1 MEILNKQKLLDLV
14 DGAAIFSAGGG
25 GAPELG
31 YGIIEKLVNE
41 GYEVKLVKT
50 EEVPEDAILV
60 NFACVGA
67 TSAVGYDNDA
77 AVKTLKT
84 LEEHVDKKF
93 FGVVPVELGGFN
105 TLVAV
110 DVAARCGLPVVDADG
125 ARRAVPEVHLKVYTI
140 DDIPLAPMAIA
151 DLYAQN
157 IILVKKTANSKAAE
171 RIARTLTNEWGGT
184 AYTARRIITG
194 RQVRYS
200 PIQETLSNSIKIGE
214 LLRTS
219 ENPLETVL
227 AETGGYKLF
236 VGRVVKVSR
245 KTAGG
250 FTWTDIYMRGKGEF
264 EDSTFIFRAKNEVL
278 VAYRNGKLAGMG
290 PDIITP
296 VDLQTGKCI
305 SAERLYE
312 LRELA
317 IIGIKA
323 PEKWRTEKG
332 LELWREVLQRSGVIE
347 DYIPIENLV
356 ET

>member
-1 MEILNKQKLLDLV
+1 MEVLDKQKLLDLV

-31 YGIIEKLVNE
+31 YGIVEKLVNE
-41 GYEVKLVKT
+41 GYEVRLVKS
-50 EEVPEDAILV
+50 EEVPEDAVLV

-67 TSAVGYDNDA
+67 TSAVGYDSNA

-84 LEEHVDKKF
+84 LEEHVDKEF
-93 FGVVPVELGGFN
+93 FGVIPVELGGFN

-125 ARRAVPEVHLKVYTI
+125 AGRAVPEVHLKVYTI

-171 RIARTLTNEWGGT
+171 RIARTLANEWGGT

-194 RQVRYS
+194 KHVRYS
-200 PIQETLSNSIKIGE
+200 PIQGTLSKSIKIGE
-214 LLRTS
+214 FLRTS

-227 AETGGYKLF
+227 TETGGYKLF
-236 VGRVVKVSR
+236 VGRVVKVSK
-245 KTAGG
+245 KTEGG
-250 FTWTDIYMRGKGEF
+250 FTWIDIYMKGRNEF
-264 EDSTFIFRAKNEVL
+264 DGSTFIFRAKNEAL
-278 VAYRNGKLAGMG
+278 IAYRDGKLACIA

-305 SAERLYE
+305 SAEGLYE
-312 LRELA
+312 RRELA

-323 PEKWRTEKG
+323 PEKWLTEKG
-332 LELWREVLQRSGVIE
+332 LELWREVLQSSGITE
-347 DYIPIENLV
+347 DYVPIENLM